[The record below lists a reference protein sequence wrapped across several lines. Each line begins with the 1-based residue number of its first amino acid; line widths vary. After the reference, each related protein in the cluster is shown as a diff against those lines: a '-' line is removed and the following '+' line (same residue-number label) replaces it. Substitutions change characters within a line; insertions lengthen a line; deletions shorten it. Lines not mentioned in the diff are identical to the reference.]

1 MVIERSKHLLVVIT
15 LALVSV
21 GACANV
27 SASST
32 SHTAPKTVAAQPAA
46 DMADSPTP
54 GLSVGARIYAAV
66 KTAASEPHGDIG
78 DAAVATSP

>member
-1 MVIERSKHLLVVIT
+1 MERSKQLVVVIT

-32 SHTAPKTVAAQPAA
+32 AHSAPKTAAAQPGA
-46 DMADSPTP
+46 DATGSPAP
-54 GLSVGARIYAAV
+54 DLSVGSRIYAAV